1 MPTASEP
8 PSGLWLPLITPFR
21 DGAID
26 TASLRRLLDH
36 YADQPVDGF
45 ILGATTGEGMTL
57 DEDEVRHLVTVM
69 ARALQ
74 EGGVRRPLY
83 LGLSGSDTSRLAAG
97 LARTANWPV
106 DGYLIA
112 SPYYSRPSQR
122 GLLQHFEAL
131 ADSTARPIIL
141 YNIPYRTGVNLDN
154 ATVLRL
160 AERSNIVGIKDCAV
174 DTLQSVDLLRR
185 RPSGFA
191 VLTGEDALFY
201 GALIRGCDGGI
212 LASAHLRT
220 REFAALRP
228 TILSGDALRANM
240 QWRALSG
247 IAALLFAEPSPAP
260 LKYWLWRCG
269 LIDSPEVRLPMTAID
284 HGLAT
289 AIDRHILRSNAEARV
304 PEKAGIERI

>member
-1 MPTASEP
+1 MSTASEP

-21 DGAID
+21 DGAVD
-26 TASLRRLLDH
+26 TASLQRLLDH

-57 DEDEVRHLVTVM
+57 DEDELRILVSVT
-69 ARALQ
+69 AQAL
-74 EGGVRRPLY
+74 EGRGVRRPLY

-131 ADSTARPIIL
+131 ADSTARPIVL

-154 ATVLRL
+154 ATILRL

-220 REFAALRP
+220 RDFAALRP
-228 TILSGDALRANM
+228 IIRSGDALRANM

-260 LKYWLWRCG
+260 LKYWLWRSG

-284 HGLAT
+284 QGLAT
-289 AIDRHILRSNAEARV
+289 AIDRYIQQAKAEARA

>member
-21 DGAID
+21 DGAVD
-26 TASLRRLLDH
+26 LTSLRRLLDH

-57 DEDEVRHLVTVM
+57 DEDELRQLATTT
-69 ARALQ
+69 AQALQ
-74 EGGVRRPLY
+74 QRGVRRPLY

-97 LARTANWPV
+97 LARTASWPV

-131 ADSTARPIIL
+131 ADSTARPIML

-154 ATVLRL
+154 ATILRL
-160 AERSNIVGIKDCAV
+160 AERSNIVGIKDCAA

-220 REFAALRP
+220 PEFAALRP
-228 TILSGDALRANM
+228 TIRSGDALRANM

-269 LIDSPEVRLPMTAID
+269 LIDSPEVRLPMTAIEQ
-284 HGLAT
+284 GLAA
-289 AIDRHILRSNAEARV
+289 AIDQYILRSKAEAGV
-304 PEKAGIERI
+304 PEKVGIG